1 MGRKTQS
8 WEFQEGNCCDL
19 GGNGLFVVV
28 KLTKPFLS
36 KLLKDN
42 FWNINVMHDQC
53 WVTIAKVR
61 QW

>member
-36 KLLKDN
+36 KLPKDN
-42 FWNINVMHDQC
+42 F
-53 WVTIAKVR
+53 
-61 QW
+61 